1 MTLEDVRE
9 YEVLDE
15 VCDYITMNFRISPV
29 DLDSMEKSRVMKLR
43 SRISERDK
51 QYNKSIRNL
60 V

>member
-43 SRISERDK
+43 SRMSERDK
-51 QYNKSIRNL
+51 QIRNSHK
-60 V
+60 